1 MGRWG
6 EGRGDSE
13 SQTDRQ
19 SAVVVKK
26 NRFETYNKLLRR
38 EAISARMPHC
48 RMFPIDHLKI

>member
-19 SAVVVKK
+19 RAVVVKK
-26 NRFETYNKLLRR
+26 YRFETYNKLLRR